1 MRNTLFVPAVI
12 ALSMLVISGCSFE
25 NRGAKEEISDYHISE
40 ISVSVDEGI
49 DLHSL
54 QPQEEEDLMKNPPL
68 VAVML
73 EEAIEVRVADS
84 PDGTRPASISVVLEE
99 LRVARLGDETIGG
112 VSELTGSVQLS
123 DTETGEILATTSI
136 VARDGEKD
144 EVLDGIGGIIAVMV
158 VAPVAVLLNSVDEAA
173 SADLM
178 PVVDSFAE
186 NVGLWL
192 GA

>member
-1 MRNTLFVPAVI
+1 
-12 ALSMLVISGCSFE
+12 MLVISGCSFE
-25 NRGAKEEISDYHISE
+25 TGGVQEDIGDYHISE
-40 ISVSVDEGI
+40 ISVSVDEGV

-54 QPQEEEDLMKNPPL
+54 QPQEEEDLMNNPPL

-73 EEAIEVRVADS
+73 EEAIGEMVAES
-84 PDGTRPASISVVLEE
+84 PSGARPANISVVLEE

-112 VSELTGSVQLS
+112 VSELTGSIEVS
-123 DTETGEILATTSI
+123 DAETGEILATTSI
-136 VARDGEKD
+136 VAHDGEKD
-144 EVLDGIGGIIAVMV
+144 EVLEGIGGILAVMV

-173 SADLM
+173 SAELQ
-178 PVVDSFAE
+178 PVVDSFAD